1 MNGWMNQWMNA
12 SINKLINQL
21 INWIGWLTDWMNG
34 WTNEWK
40 KCMNWMKWKE
50 IKEEKWHEMT
60 WHEMTWNEMNDM
72 KWMKLMT
79 WLKRMKWMN
88 EWNQWRKEGRS
99 IFARDF
105 TRCRSLS
112 LPVMGLTW
120 LTPPAHRLGG
130 KHHCSQPLFVHR
142 LTGPAT
148 GPHKKTHLTCIPH

>member
-1 MNGWMNQWMNA
+1 MNEWMNA
-12 SINKLINQL
+12 SINRLINQL

-40 KCMNWMKWKE
+40 KWMNWMKWKE

-60 WHEMTWNEMNDM
+60 WHEMTWNEM
-72 KWMKLMT
+72 KWMKWMT

-99 IFARDF
+99 IFAREF

-120 LTPPAHRLGG
+120 LTPPAHQLGG

-148 GPHKKTHLTCIPH
+148 GPHKKHIWHVSHINPTLIPH